1 VNYAGGGVRGDAE
14 MGYRTKAWLAVASL
28 ATIAV
33 LAVAGCG
40 GNDDDEGP
48 SKQEFIAQADAI
60 CQEADKEQAAVAG
73 RGKGGLYGTNFS
85 DVAFLSRYNA
95 VTRDALER
103 LRALDAPEEDQEAV
117 DDVLSAV
124 KGIFAAVDKRIA
136 AIRAR
141 DLPRQSEAQQDFERS
156 HGDVNASAGALGLT
170 RCQGL
175 SD

>member
-1 VNYAGGGVRGDAE
+1 

-60 CQEADKEQAAVAG
+60 CQKADKEQAAVGG
-73 RGKGGLYGTNFS
+73 RGAKGGIYGPNFS

-95 VTRDALER
+95 ATRDALER
-103 LRALDAPEEDQEAV
+103 LRALDAPEEDQKAV

-124 KGIFAAVDKRIA
+124 KGSVAAVDKRIA

-156 HGDVNASAGALGLT
+156 YGDVGASAGALGLT

-175 SD
+175 GN